1 MSSGGAFDEDALAGL
16 GRGSKVW
23 VSASGGPPGETRAD
37 AENNKM
43 ADAPRDVEAYLP
55 ATIVRIGD
63 QTCEVKVDDKVQVTE
78 VSRASVFPANPEMLA
93 KARDLTSLSYLNEP
107 SILRCVRD
115 RYAANEVYTDA
126 GPVLVAVNPFKD
138 VSETLYGDA
147 VIEKYA
153 REASLRSTEDRT
165 DPHVYKVVA
174 RAYRDM
180 LANKKNQALV
190 VSGESGAGKTET
202 TKIALRCL
210 AKLGGGFQTSAD
222 VGRKTLF
229 DSVESVLLSA
239 NPALEA
245 FGNAK
250 TARNDNSSR
259 FGKLVEVGFDSVGR
273 VRGARVQTYLL
284 EKTRVVRHAPGE
296 RAYHAFYQLVAGA
309 SKEEREAWHV
319 ADDAARYAYLN
330 ASEPSGRKSGDVSR
344 ACSRDDKENV
354 FFPNVSPPPNTG
366 DAKTFSRDDADA
378 YAATKHS
385 LRAVG
390 ATEEETR
397 DVFRT
402 ASAILWLGN
411 VSFEDVCVD
420 GEDDA
425 ARVCFGDARAALKI
439 SAKLLGTRP
448 DALEKALTTRVIAAG
463 GESVTKRLDA
473 AKAREAR
480 DALAKATYAS
490 LFEWLV
496 RRVNDRF
503 SRLSTREGGS
513 PSESPI
519 DSSWTTSFAVLDIY
533 GFETFARN
541 SFEQLCINY
550 ANERLQQRFNR
561 ALFQTEQ
568 EEYAREEIDW
578 TRVSFE
584 DNQKCVDVIDGKSA
598 TKPRGVLALL
608 DEQCA
613 FPKST
618 DATFARACAAALG
631 KDDATR
637 DAFFPSRRDP
647 ESFFTIR
654 HYAGDVEY
662 DVSGFLAKNK
672 DEVPESALELLETAK
687 EPFANALAAT
697 ARGTSLDARRENE
710 NEPKKKKADVVQK
723 RVSVGSRFKT
733 QLAELV
739 ARLDACDSK
748 FIRCVKP
755 NENRAPDAFHDLA
768 VLAQLRCCGVLEVC
782 RIARQGYPTR
792 WPFDAFAARFGGVSE
807 SFEGSEEK
815 EKGDA
820 KAACRAILERHG
832 VRADEF
838 QLGVSKVFLR
848 AGSVGRMEDARAR
861 RAAAATTAQ
870 RFWRGARAR
879 RAFLD
884 LRRAATRAQAF
895 RRGALARLALA
906 ELARRE
912 RAATRAQAAVRGMR
926 ARVAYRA
933 ERAAVIAAQM
943 AARRWCLR
951 RRTAR
956 ATRAR
961 LEAEEAAEEK
971 ARADAENARR
981 LEALEAEKKA
991 AEEASLLAATLERE
1005 RIAAERAR
1013 EASAAEAEA
1022 EAEARLE
1029 AAERLAASEAEARA
1043 RFESEARTHRAAA
1056 AKAQADLEAFRAVAV
1071 PREAADAEIRA
1082 AVADA
1087 LASRAA
1093 ETDAEAAAAAVAA
1106 QNLFQDEAA
1115 SLERENASLRAR
1127 LAAETERAASF
1138 RDRLFEAESEW
1149 AGEMA
1154 ALQAALAAVRA
1165 ALESGEPPDPKVMA
1179 AIVAEET
1186 EKGKHAKRAS
1196 GVPSSSGSLAP
1207 SPGTPE
1213 EAPETRDGA
1222 RRRVPGDAAPVRAL
1236 ADELETRA
1244 RVFEDDAEFIVEVR
1258 EGTSEADLVPLDELK
1273 RLGLRFEAWKRD
1285 FKERMRETRA
1295 ALRRADERDRDAEED
1310 AAAIAR
1316 DIASAKKAL
1325 SSPRGDETF
1334 ETWTE
1339 VEDARE
1345 RERAPEKKRRGWG
1358 LKRALGLKR

>member
-1 MSSGGAFDEDALAGL
+1 M
-16 GRGSKVW
+16 W
-23 VSASGGPPGETRAD
+23 VSASGGPPGVTRAD

-43 ADAPRDVEAYLP
+43 ADARRDVEAYLP

-63 QTCEVKVDDKVQVTE
+63 QTCEVKVDDEVQVTE

-153 REASLRSTEDRT
+153 RSASLRSSADRT

-174 RAYRDM
+174 RAHRDM

-210 AKLGGGFQTSAD
+210 AKLGGGFQTSTSE
-222 VGRKTLF
+222 GRQTRLF

-319 ADDAARYAYLN
+319 ADDAARYTYLN
-330 ASEPSGRKSGDVSR
+330 ASEPRNGRKSPSELSR
-344 ACSRDDKENV
+344 SRGRDDKENV
-354 FFPNVSPPPNTG
+354 PNVSSPPDTTD
-366 DAKTFSRDDADA
+366 DAKTKPVPFLKDDADA

-385 LRAVG
+385 LRAIG
-390 ATEEETR
+390 ATEKEIS

-402 ASAILWLGN
+402 ACAILWLGN
-411 VSFEDVCVD
+411 ISFEDVCVD

-439 SAKLLGTRP
+439 SAKLLGVRP
-448 DALEKALTTRVIAAG
+448 DALEKALTTRVLDAG

-473 AKAREAR
+473 SKACEAR
-480 DALAKATYAS
+480 DAFAKATYAS

-503 SRLSTREGGS
+503 SQLERTLEGTTS
-513 PSESPI
+513 
-519 DSSWTTSFAVLDIY
+519 SSWTTSFAVLDIY
-533 GFETFARN
+533 GFETFETN

-550 ANERLQQRFNR
+550 ANERLQQRFNK

-578 TRVSFE
+578 TKVSFE
-584 DNQKCVDVIDGKSA
+584 DNQKCVDVIDGKA
-598 TKPRGVLALL
+598 GKAAKHRNGVLALL

-618 DATFARACAAALG
+618 DATFARACADALG
-631 KDDATR
+631 KDDATEGN
-637 DAFFPSRRDP
+637 AFKTNKRDP

-662 DVSGFLAKNK
+662 DVSGFIAKNK

-697 ARGTSLDARRENE
+697 AKAGTPREENE
-710 NEPKKKKADVVQK
+710 NETKKTSNVQK
-723 RVSVGSRFKT
+723 QKKVSVGARFKT

-739 ARLDACDSK
+739 KRLDACDSK

-755 NENRAPDAFHDLA
+755 NDVRAPDAFHDLN
-768 VLAQLRCCGVLEVC
+768 VLAQMRCCGVLEVC

-792 WPFDAFAARFGGVSE
+792 WPFQAFVARFGGVAE
-807 SFEGSEEK
+807 ALDAEGKGK
-815 EKGDA
+815 EKSDA

-861 RAAAATTAQ
+861 QNAAATTAQ
-870 RFWRGARAR
+870 RFRRGAIAR

-884 LRRAATRAQAF
+884 LRRAATRVSAF

-906 ELARRE
+906 EAARRE

-926 ARVAYRA
+926 ARAAYRA

-961 LEAEEAAEEK
+961 LEAEKAEEEK
-971 ARADAENARR
+971 ARADAENTRR
-981 LEALEAEKKA
+981 LEALEALEAETKA

-1013 EASAAEAEA
+1013 EACAA

-1056 AKAQADLEAFRAVAV
+1056 AKAQAELEAFRAAAV

-1106 QNLFQDEAA
+1106 NNSCRDAAA

-1179 AIVAEET
+1179 AIAAEET
-1186 EKGKHAKRAS
+1186 ENGKHAKRAS

-1213 EAPETRDGA
+1213 EAPETRDSA

-1244 RVFEDDAEFIVEVR
+1244 RVFEDDADFIVEVR

-1325 SSPRGDETF
+1325 SSPRRDETF

-1339 VEDARE
+1339 VEDARDL
-1345 RERAPEKKRRGWG
+1345 ERAPEKKRRGWG